1 MVGVVWLQWMDEWV
15 DTKFKEEAQHMNMN
29 RASAF
34 VFTRLELVLFITDA
48 S

>member
-29 RASAF
+29 RASPF

-48 S
+48 L